1 MRIPLPSAHPINL
14 REFMLRNGYASRYNP
29 LTNRLSFA
37 RRLGS
42 SDYPRL
48 HIYIEKDVSGQTY
61 FNLHL
66 DQKPPSYPGVHA
78 HNAEYNGPVVEG
90 EGRRLYQLLQSA
102 VAPKPKPSS
111 PRTSWWPWHRGE

>member
-1 MRIPLPSAHPINL
+1 MRIPLPAAHPINL
-14 REFMLRNGYASRYNP
+14 RSFMLRSGYASRYNP
-29 LTNRLSFA
+29 VANRLSFI

-48 HIYIEKDVSGQTY
+48 HVYIEKDVSGQSY

-66 DQKPPSYPGVHA
+66 DQKPPRYPGVHA
-78 HNAEYNGPVVEG
+78 HNAEYGGPVVEG

-102 VAPKPKPSS
+102 VAPLPPPAAKK
-111 PRTSWWPWHRGE
+111 SWWPWRRGE